1 MGRRLLP
8 KEQIDQ
14 NRYYDDRS
22 SHVCRCY
29 QSNAINNTVE
39 AEAKSQQRVLLVMAT
54 GTGKTYTA
62 FEIIWC
68 LWKLGDNLRVQN
80 NLSQ

>member
-1 MGRRLLP
+1 
-8 KEQIDQ
+8 
-14 NRYYDDRS
+14 
-22 SHVCRCY
+22 
-29 QSNAINNTVE
+29 
-39 AEAKSQQRVLLVMAT
+39 MAT

>member
-1 MGRRLLP
+1 MFLDCLGYLIAIWGCFFSRLGEYVFRKANVP
-8 KEQIDQ
+8 S
-14 NRYYDDRS
+14 RF
-22 SHVCRCY
+22 V
-29 QSNAINNTVE
+29 
-39 AEAKSQQRVLLVMAT
+39 AKGQQLILLVMAT